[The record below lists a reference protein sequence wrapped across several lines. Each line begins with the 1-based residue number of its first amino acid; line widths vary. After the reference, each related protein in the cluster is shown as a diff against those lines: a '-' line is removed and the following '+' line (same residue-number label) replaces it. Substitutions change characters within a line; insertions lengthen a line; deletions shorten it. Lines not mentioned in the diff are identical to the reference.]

1 MLIKLTEVCVN
12 GTYST
17 SQNYLLKEVFINP
30 DHVIM
35 IREEAR
41 IKQLNEQGQ
50 VHKDLNPS
58 HEFSKLTINR
68 GNTGT
73 EIVVVGGP
81 SHIETK
87 LNKLHPK
94 KQLLN
99 G

>member
-1 MLIKLTEVCVN
+1 MLIKLTEVCTN
-12 GTYST
+12 GACTTQQDYT
-17 SQNYLLKEVFINP
+17 LKEVFINP

-41 IKQLNEQGQ
+41 MKHLNEQGLLD
-50 VHKDLNPS
+50 KDMSPT

-73 EIVVVGGP
+73 EIIVVGGP
-81 SHIETK
+81 KIIETM
-87 LNKLHPK
+87 LNKNN
-94 KQLLN
+94 KQLLR

>member
-1 MLIKLTEVCVN
+1 MLIKLTEVRAS
-12 GTYST
+12 GTCTTKQDYT
-17 SQNYLLKEVFINP
+17 LNEIFVNP

-41 IKQLNEQGQ
+41 MRQLNEQGALDK
-50 VHKDLNPS
+50 HMSPI

-73 EIVVVGGP
+73 EIIVVGDP
-81 SHIETK
+81 KTIETM
-87 LNKLHPK
+87 LNKNT
-94 KQLLN
+94 KQILK